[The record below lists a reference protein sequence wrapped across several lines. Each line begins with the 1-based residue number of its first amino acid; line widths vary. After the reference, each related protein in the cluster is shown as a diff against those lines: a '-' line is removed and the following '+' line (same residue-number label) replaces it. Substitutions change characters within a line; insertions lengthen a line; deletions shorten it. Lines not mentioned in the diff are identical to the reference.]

1 MATVA
6 EATTGHAL
14 LSGVSWSTY
23 EALLKDLECGGTRLT
38 YCRGVLEIMS
48 PSNEHEGIKKALARM
63 IEAMT
68 EELGI
73 PIRSAGST
81 TFKDRARDEGI
92 EPDESYYVANEPKV
106 RGRAQLDFQLDPPPD
121 LAIEV
126 VITAEW
132 IDKQPLYANLGV
144 PEIWQHDGTSLMV
157 FRLQPDGSYAES
169 RRSEVFPFLPL
180 DEFQQFLAGRDETD
194 ETSWIRSFREWV
206 RELRTDGTPD
216 GA

>member
-1 MATVA
+1 MAIIA
-6 EATTGHAL
+6 EPVTGHAV
-14 LSGVSWSTY
+14 LSGVSWTTY
-23 EALLKDLECGGTRLT
+23 EALQRDLECGGTRLT

-81 TFKDRARDEGI
+81 TFKDQARDEGI
-92 EPDESYYVANEPKV
+92 EPDESYYVANEPQV
-106 RGRAQLDFQLDPPPD
+106 RGRSRLDFDRDPPPD

-126 VITAEW
+126 VITAKW
-132 IDKQPLYANLGV
+132 IDKQRLYANLGV
-144 PEIWQHDGTSLMV
+144 PEIWQHDGTALTIL
-157 FRLQPDGSYAES
+157 RLQPDGSYAER

-180 DEFQQFLAGRDETD
+180 DEFQRFLARRDETD
-194 ETSWIRSFREWV
+194 ETSWIRSFRAWV
-206 RELRTDGTPD
+206 RGLERGRH
-216 GA
+216 A